1 MSDISSYDSSFF
13 EEILSLSP
21 SLKWGNTD
29 CVSLSLS
36 LPTSI
41 ICTRLGIRGNIS
53 SSSSVRIELSDAT
66 SKFVPTSYI
75 TFRGKSLSKE
85 IVSNC
90 FSKHVKHGQSFKS
103 SAPTFSGEGKSS
115 RRMSGVGGAG
125 RSAGGIFLGGGG
137 GPLRGNPPPVTE
149 KAAPLRRSLAPQRL
163 SPPSEEAGDRRRDP
177 PPQQEPPLG

>member
-53 SSSSVRIELSDAT
+53 SSSSVRIELSDPK

-85 IVSNC
+85 IASNC

-103 SAPTFSGEGKSS
+103 SALTFSGEGKSS

-125 RSAGGIFLGGGG
+125 RSGGFFLGGGG

>member
-1 MSDISSYDSSFF
+1 MSDISSYDSSLSDGN
-13 EEILSLSP
+13 LSLSP

-53 SSSSVRIELSDAT
+53 SSSSVRIELSDSK
-66 SKFVPTSYI
+66 SKFVPTSDI

-103 SAPTFSGEGKSS
+103 CALTFSGEGKSS
-115 RRMSGVGGAG
+115 RRMSGAGGAG
-125 RSAGGIFLGGGG
+125 RSGGFFLGGGG

-149 KAAPLRRSLAPQRL
+149 KAAPLRWSLAPQRL